1 MRCRVCD
8 GLVEVL
14 AVQAVRV
21 VNRCKACG
29 DIEIHTIQCDTGHI
43 DALKAW
49 VYEGEE
55 E

>member
-1 MRCRVCD
+1 MRCQVCD

-14 AVQAVRV
+14 AVQAERV
-21 VNRCKACG
+21 VNRCLDCG
-29 DIEIHTIQCDTGHI
+29 DIEIHTIKCDTGHI
-43 DALKAW
+43 DDLKAW